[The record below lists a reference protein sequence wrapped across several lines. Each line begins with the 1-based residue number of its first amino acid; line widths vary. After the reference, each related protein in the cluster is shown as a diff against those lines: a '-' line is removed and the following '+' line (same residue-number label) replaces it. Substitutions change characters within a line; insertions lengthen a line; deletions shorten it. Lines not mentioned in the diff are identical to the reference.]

1 LCFQFFELV
10 LLFLIKLKNLNFIV
24 TYHKIIRLYEKTTY
38 LKMKNLYKIIT
49 FFAIIFIAGIYLT
62 VITVNSS
69 LSKFETQ
76 KEIFQVQK
84 DTIRV
89 LKTESRTV

>member
-1 LCFQFFELV
+1 
-10 LLFLIKLKNLNFIV
+10 
-24 TYHKIIRLYEKTTY
+24 
-38 LKMKNLYKIIT
+38 MKNLYKIIT